1 MTQRKTQRTHRVRP
15 AVFPSGERGPS
26 PVPFLGALSTDL
38 ELARHRRPYCAHY
51 SACLDRSVK
60 EGWDGFTCS
69 HCPLRDEAPATP
81 ASERFAHERRR
92 SQLGS

>member
-1 MTQRKTQRTHRVRP
+1 MTQRKTQRPRRATP

-26 PVPFLGALSTDL
+26 PVPFPGALSTDL

-51 SACLDRSVK
+51 RVCLDRSVK

-69 HCPLRDEAPATP
+69 HCPLRDEAPGAP
-81 ASERFAHERRR
+81 ASDGFALERRR
-92 SQLGS
+92 SQLGP